1 MYIVSIPIVVAGI
14 VFLLTRNI
22 PPTFS
27 TFSTIYSGVTSNT
40 GLTVDVIK
48 IDNVATQNEYNN
60 ILMML
65 KSVSLYEEVSLH
77 LLTQHLL
84 LEQPT
89 KDIISDEAFDEL
101 KKYVPDAVRK
111 LVVKND
117 FDATLQNLRDYIR
130 EDEHNCIYRLMNY
143 GHRYYSI
150 QAISN
155 LKSERLSNS
164 DIIRITYETDDPG
177 ICYNTVQF
185 ATDIFIS
192 KYSGLKIS
200 QSNSAVA
207 YFEQKLMETQ
217 EKLDAAEQKLLDFNV
232 DNDIINYYEQT
243 EQITT
248 QQEKIEIRLQEV
260 KMEYEASIAVL
271 EKLETEIEQRYNI
284 NLRNATILRLR
295 QQLVNYNNAITSIE
309 LDNNNSNFSKLP
321 ELKEKRSEIEL
332 QLKKE
337 LNSLNIFENKSQGI
351 ESQRIL
357 SQWLDAVKSNES
369 YAALYKSMQVR
380 LVDFM
385 KQFKRFAPMG
395 ATIKRYEREI
405 DVYEREYLSILHH
418 LGMARQNEQNI
429 NMRSN
434 MKVYDVPNFPINAI
448 PAPRKLYMIAAALFA
463 LIFYLLAVFIIEL
476 LDTRVKTPSN
486 LKKLSGL
493 DVLSA
498 FGIPHIPND
507 IYTDIL
513 NDKATSLIYDELRLQ
528 HTEGQ
533 KPFVIQIGSNWDD
546 AGKAFVAGAIAKVLK
561 ERAHQ
566 VVVVNLDK
574 NKVDVNHTELSGM
587 IDLSSKFNDYTS
599 YREMLKD
606 VDADFVICLLP
617 PVSNGLGNPVLL
629 SSASISLMTFDAGS
643 SWSDADNF
651 MLNKALSDIKMKISA
666 VLTNAIPDNLEEMY
680 GEVPKKRSAFRKLIK
695 KLLSRVV
702 H

>member
-27 TFSTIYSGVTSNT
+27 TFSTIYSGVTSNS

-65 KSVSLYEEVSLH
+65 KSVSLYEDVSLH

-130 EDEHNCIYRLMNY
+130 EDEHNYIYRLMNY

-207 YFEQKLMETQ
+207 YFEQKLKETQ

-271 EKLETEIEQRYNI
+271 EKLENEIEQRYNI

-295 QQLVNYNNAITSIE
+295 QQLVNYNNAINSIE
-309 LDNNNSNFSKLP
+309 LDNNNLNFSKLP

-332 QLKKE
+332 QLKNE
-337 LNSLNIFENKSQGI
+337 LNSLNIYENKSQGI

-369 YAALYKSMQVR
+369 YAALYKSMRMR
-380 LVDFM
+380 LADFM

-476 LDTRVKTPSN
+476 LDTRIKTPSN

-493 DVLSA
+493 DLLSA
-498 FGIPHIPND
+498 FGLPHTPND
-507 IYTDIL
+507 IYTDML
-513 NDKATSLIYDELRLQ
+513 NDKATLLIYDELRLQ

-546 AGKAFVAGAIAKVLK
+546 AGKGFVAGAIAKVLK

-574 NKVDVNHTELSGM
+574 NKVEVNQSELSGI
-587 IDLSSKFNDYTS
+587 IDLSAKLNDFSS

-629 SSASISLMTFDAGS
+629 STATISLMTFDARS

-651 MLNKALSDIKMKISA
+651 MLNKALSDIKLNMSA
-666 VLTNAIPDNLEEMY
+666 VLTKAVPDNLEEMY